1 MMRTEREEKVL
12 IEDVKDNAWD
22 EQQERGTN
30 T

>member
-12 IEDVKDNAWD
+12 IEDVKDSAWD